1 MRLMVNRVK
10 LFFNFLIDRGRSEM
24 EQKSKKVEA
33 HEDTKKLS
41 FVVLFLSIFVIA
53 LFGLAPLA

>member
-1 MRLMVNRVK
+1 
-10 LFFNFLIDRGRSEM
+10 M
-24 EQKSKKVEA
+24 EQNTNKIQG

-41 FVVLFLSIFVIA
+41 FVVIFLSLFVIV

>member
-1 MRLMVNRVK
+1 
-10 LFFNFLIDRGRSEM
+10 M
-24 EQKSKKVEA
+24 EKNTNNIHKH

-41 FVVLFLSIFVIA
+41 FVVLFLGLFVMA

>member
-1 MRLMVNRVK
+1 
-10 LFFNFLIDRGRSEM
+10 M
-24 EQKSKKVEA
+24 EQKSKKIEI